1 MKANLLSCLLRFQQT
16 FRSGSAER
24 DRESYSTTN
33 PLQSFTALK

>member
-24 DRESYSTTN
+24 DRAIPPQTLFKVS
-33 PLQSFTALK
+33 PC